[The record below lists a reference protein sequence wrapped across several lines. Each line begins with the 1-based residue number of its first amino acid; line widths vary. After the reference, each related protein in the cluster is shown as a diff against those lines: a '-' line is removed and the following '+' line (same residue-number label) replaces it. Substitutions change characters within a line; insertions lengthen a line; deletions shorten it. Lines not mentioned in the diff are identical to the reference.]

1 MLSVTS
7 FSIAGHTFTISAY
20 QLLIAAG
27 VLLVIAA
34 VLLAFGRNRAV
45 VMKRS
50 AATDELYMQLGRIA
64 DAMERLANQ
73 SSDRIIAERS
83 QRVEAERSQR
93 IEAPAPPPPPPLP
106 PKLNEEPQP
115 HTVAYSMFGR

>member
-1 MLSVTS
+1 
-7 FSIAGHTFTISAY
+7 
-20 QLLIAAG
+20 
-27 VLLVIAA
+27 
-34 VLLAFGRNRAV
+34 LLAFGRNRRV
-45 VMKRS
+45 VVSRS
-50 AATDELYMQLGRIA
+50 VATDELYMQLGRIA

-83 QRVEAERSQR
+83 QRVEAERLQR
-93 IEAPAPPPPPPLP
+93 IEAPAPPPPPP

>member
-7 FSIAGHTFTISAY
+7 FSVAGHTFTVYAY

-27 VLLVIAA
+27 VLLGIAA
-34 VLLAFGRNRAV
+34 LLLAFGRNRGV
-45 VMKRS
+45 VVKRS
-50 AATDELYMQLGRIA
+50 VATDELYMQLGRIA

-73 SSDRIIAERS
+73 SADRVIAERL
-83 QRVEAERSQR
+83 QRVEVQR
-93 IEAPAPPPPPPLP
+93 VEAPAPPPPPP
-106 PKLNEEPQP
+106 PKLSEEPQP